1 MKIDPSGVS
10 PIVPRK
16 REAKLPT
23 DNSTPHSSSS
33 STQSA
38 GTKPTDTSSTG
49 STQQKISR
57 WFTQVGLSPNAD
69 YVDYK
74 AKSVAARRHEDIRRV
89 KRTENLQKIMNIAC
103 HVSVPENTSDNT
115 DADWFYAF
123 IDLAE
128 NIYTPAMQE
137 VWGKILAVEISRPG
151 SFSLRSLETLK
162 QLTQRDAQLFSAAC
176 KLASVKSSDPVP
188 RLITHFNQRKSLFDF
203 FIGNTNRPINL
214 ANYGLSYPALLSLI
228 ELGLLMPSEIESA
241 EVPLKQSIAIRCG
254 ETAFEVSPKKTGLA
268 LVYYKFSNVGAELF
282 LLSKKKEN
290 TEYVGMLKRTLSLGF
305 TLK

>member
-1 MKIDPSGVS
+1 MKIESSGVP

-16 REAKLPT
+16 REEKAPKI
-23 DNSTPHSSSS
+23 NSTDDSSPSVKS
-33 STQSA
+33 IDN
-38 GTKPTDTSSTG
+38 TK
-49 STQQKISR
+49 QKISR
-57 WFTQVGLSPNAD
+57 WFTQVGLSPNAE

-74 AKSVAARRHEDIRRV
+74 AKSVAARRHEDIRKV
-89 KRTENLQKIMNIAC
+89 KRAENLSKIMHIAF
-103 HVSVPENTSDNT
+103 HVSVPENASEDI

-128 NIYTPAMQE
+128 NIYTPTMQE
-137 VWGKILAVEISRPG
+137 VWGKILAVEINRPG
-151 SFSLRSLETLK
+151 SFSLRSLEILK
-162 QLTQRDAQLFSAAC
+162 QLTQRDAKLFSAAC
-176 KLASVKSSDPVP
+176 RLASVKSGDLAP

-203 FIGNTNRPINL
+203 FIGSAMRPINL

-254 ETAFEVSPKKTGLA
+254 ESAFEISPKKSGLA

-290 TEYVGMLKRTLSLGF
+290 AEYVAMLKRTLSVGF
-305 TLK
+305 DIT